1 MKGQGRGDGRR
12 ESAVCTVSLETPTS
26 STKHQATIWK
36 EETLLEDTEPFVPRA
51 TSASHK
57 GCFLFAAAKF
67 FDSVLALQ

>member
-36 EETLLEDTEPFVPRA
+36 EETLLLLAGR
-51 TSASHK
+51 
-57 GCFLFAAAKF
+57 GCRH
-67 FDSVLALQ
+67 